1 MCCESGTAARLSV
14 SSSSIVYLPPSNTAA
29 LASRQ
34 VGPRHFVCQHRTVPA
49 SLSQDKA
56 HNSRISNPGILV
68 LGAACT
74 ITWGSRLT
82 PRAEGEGGGGGPVW
96 RGLGMMAG
104 GQPSLLASVPTS
116 EYTSSRTTFCDTL
129 HRHQHQ
135 NQRRR
140 HPRPVHDG
148 SKRPFNSIFIL
159 GTSMFWRSFKLV
171 LSNLKG
177 LRYYGLLA

>member
-1 MCCESGTAARLSV
+1 M
-14 SSSSIVYLPPSNTAA
+14 
-29 LASRQ
+29 
-34 VGPRHFVCQHRTVPA
+34 
-49 SLSQDKA
+49 
-56 HNSRISNPGILV
+56 
-68 LGAACT
+68 GAACT

-104 GQPSLLASVPTS
+104 GQPSPLASVPTS

-135 NQRRR
+135 NQSRR

-148 SKRPFNSIFIL
+148 LKRPLNSTFIS
-159 GTSMFWRSFKLV
+159 GISKFWRSFEADSIKSQGCQILWAIGLIHFGRR
-171 LSNLKG
+171 LSELIFAHLSCLWSIG
-177 LRYYGLLA
+177 